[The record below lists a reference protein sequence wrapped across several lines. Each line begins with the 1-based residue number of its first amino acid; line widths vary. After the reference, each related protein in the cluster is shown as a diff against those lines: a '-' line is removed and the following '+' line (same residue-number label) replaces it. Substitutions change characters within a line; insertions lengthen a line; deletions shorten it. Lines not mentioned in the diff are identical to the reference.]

1 MPSRIVFDKTVNS
14 IDNRKRSQNISVV
27 HLMKK
32 FQYQVLAGRSPEEL
46 ALLVTDALNQ
56 GWQLEGSISVVH
68 VPDTHLL
75 RYYQAM
81 TKEGKVTKKRA
92 SKK

>member
-1 MPSRIVFDKTVNS
+1 MEKI
-14 IDNRKRSQNISVV
+14 
-27 HLMKK
+27 
-32 FQYQVLAGRSPEEL
+32 QYQILAGRSPEEL

-81 TKEGKVTKKRA
+81 TKKGRETKNRA
-92 SKK
+92 AKK